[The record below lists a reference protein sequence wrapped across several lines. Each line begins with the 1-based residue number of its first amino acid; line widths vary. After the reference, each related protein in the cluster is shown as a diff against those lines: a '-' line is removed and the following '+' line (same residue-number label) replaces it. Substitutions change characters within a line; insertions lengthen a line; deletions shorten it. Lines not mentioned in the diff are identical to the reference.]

1 MNGLIYHM
9 ALQTQTD
16 DHVRNAAAR
25 TGGRPPRRRLFR
37 RSF

>member
-9 ALQTQTD
+9 AYQAARTD
-16 DHVRNAAAR
+16 DMRAAAAR
-25 TGGRPPRRRLFR
+25 HPERPARRRLIR

>member
-9 ALQTQTD
+9 AYQARTD
-16 DHVRNAAAR
+16 DMRAAAAR
-25 TGGRPPRRRLFR
+25 TAARPPRRRFFR

>member
-9 ALQTQTD
+9 ALQTRAD
-16 DHVRNAAAR
+16 DLRAEAAR
-25 TGGRPPRRRLFR
+25 SVGRPPRRRLIR

>member
-9 ALQTQTD
+9 ALQARTD
-16 DHVRNAAAR
+16 DLRAEAAR
-25 TGGRPPRRRLFR
+25 SVGRPPRRRLIR